1 MPRASF
7 RGDIPADALVTVR
20 FLADFSNSGTA
31 VFMVGSG
38 PFGNDPIAKVD
49 LVAPGGSSTL
59 DIQTPTEGIVKVVVD
74 FREQD
79 DSGRLEV
86 TARGFADSD
95 SIINDQSWTYAA
107 V

>member
-31 VFMVGSG
+31 IFMVGSG
-38 PFGNDPIAKVD
+38 PFGNDPTAKVD

-86 TARGFADSD
+86 TTRGFADSD
-95 SIINDQSWTYAA
+95 AIINDQSWTYSA

>member
-1 MPRASF
+1 MASY
-7 RGDIPADALVTVR
+7 RGDIPSNTTVKVR

-38 PFGNDPIAKVD
+38 PFGNDPTAKSA

-59 DIQTPTEGIVKVVVD
+59 DIRTPGEGIVKVVVD
-74 FREQD
+74 FREED

-86 TARGFADSD
+86 TSGGFSDSD
-95 SIINDQSWTYAA
+95 SIIDDQSWTYSA